1 MMKMEVNN
9 VSISERIIK
18 ELDMLNEKE
27 RLEVLE
33 KIREKYM
40 SKDVILLNKNYA
52 WWDNEEDDIYNE

>member
-1 MMKMEVNN
+1 MMMMEVNS

>member
-1 MMKMEVNN
+1 M
-9 VSISERIIK
+9 SISERIIK

>member
-1 MMKMEVNN
+1 MMMEVNS